1 MHKMSIYQ
9 TINRPVTI
17 SEKQFNTV
25 LDSFRKESI
34 HKNVFYHND
43 AMACLWQSLS
53 QRIADEIEANMELS
67 ESAEEI
73 ANVIISAHSELDV
86 ERIWDNVYEISS
98 GKTGAKTWLV
108 EKESGEIFLFF
119 LPTWKESELMS
130 ARERLLI
137 NNVPSH
143 QFVDITEMGPET
155 ATIFIEK
162 VFSSFNDVIATLK
175 SGNPSIIS

>member
-34 HKNVFYHND
+34 HKKVFYHND

-73 ANVIISAHSELDV
+73 AKVIISARSGLDV
-86 ERIWDNVYEISS
+86 TRLGNNVYEISS
-98 GKTGAKTWLV
+98 EKTGAKAWLV
-108 EKESGEIFLFF
+108 EKESGEIFLHFS
-119 LPTWKESELMS
+119 KKQY
-130 ARERLLI
+130 I
-137 NNVPSH
+137 
-143 QFVDITEMGPET
+143 DITEMGPET
-155 ATIFIEK
+155 AAIFVERVLYAISTISRGIMT
-162 VFSSFNDVIATLK
+162 SH
-175 SGNPSIIS
+175 